1 MMGYFSSGTE
11 GMDYQERYCQRCVH
25 DTDQGC
31 RVWWLHLVYND
42 EEDKRLMLDA
52 LIPRREGIY
61 NGRCRMFI
69 DKETK

>member
-1 MMGYFSSGTE
+1 MGYFSSGTE
-11 GMDYQERYCQRCVH
+11 GMDYKHLYCERCVH
-25 DTDQGC
+25 DMNGDC
-31 RVWWLHLVYND
+31 PVWFLHLAYNG

-69 DKETK
+69 DKEAK